1 MGIPASHLLKG
12 LLNHHDMMKDLAVDW
27 RHLPKNRMCPSS
39 RPSQHHY
46 TPRYSPRYRSVVT
59 TLLILLCIP
68 IFFYHLIPRYTSATD
83 GIISSLAHKLH
94 PAGTTSSF
102 CTKEVGSLQCCALY
116 LAAAPCQDECRKNHM
131 DRETLA
137 LTKEYDECADQ
148 CLVEYNKSCTTKTT
162 GDENEQTKTEPPRQR
177 GSRTAEWWSTVQH
190 TSE

>member
-1 MGIPASHLLKG
+1 MPNLTSELISRYLFSSQLTFHSSQPCGVTVQYCDDTLLSYRKRMGIPASHLLKG
-12 LLNHHDMMKDLAVDW
+12 LLDHHDMMKDLAVDW

-131 DRETLA
+131 DRETL
-137 LTKEYDECADQ
+137 DR
-148 CLVEYNKSCTTKTT
+148 KSTRL
-162 GDENEQTKTEPPRQR
+162 N
-177 GSRTAEWWSTVQH
+177 SSH
-190 TSE
+190 